1 MSDCVI
7 LLFHW
12 EMMCWNR
19 HPAALCV
26 LLHSLIH
33 LYGFISPC
41 WRRYVTRA
49 EELLGSPV
57 RSVCH
62 VLSRKRFV
70 SAGGGSQQDFTQ
82 RLPPGGEAASW
93 LLAKDT
99 ASTDLI
105 TTCAFS
111 ALQPWGTGVNAAP
124 TLTYS
129 QKPALLLFIYSSSPP
144 SLFCLLHLL
153 PLVSRR
159 LQDWLHY
166 PCLFF
171 SHPSHSL
178 RDVNKSDSRDRWN
191 DRISLS
197 AGSLAT
203 FPSSLFDSHLLSS
216 VWLRLQQHIL
226 LDLVSTF

>member
-1 MSDCVI
+1 MCVWLCYFAVPLGDDVLKPSPRCSLCSAPFTHSFI
-7 LLFHW
+7 RIHLTVLT
-12 EMMCWNR
+12 
-19 HPAALCV
+19 ALCNKSRGASAMFCPESV
-26 LLHSLIH
+26 LCLRVEAVSR
-33 LYGFISPC
+33 ISP
-41 WRRYVTRA
+41 A
-49 EELLGSPV
+49 
-57 RSVCH
+57 
-62 VLSRKRFV
+62 
-70 SAGGGSQQDFTQ
+70 TQ

>member
-49 EELLGSPV
+49 EELLGSPSAMFCPE
-57 RSVCH
+57 SVLCLR
-62 VLSRKRFV
+62 VEAVSRI
-70 SAGGGSQQDFTQ
+70 SPATQ